1 MSADSPE
8 LTDLD
13 REILEFERDWIAHA
27 GAKDAVLR
35 ERFDL
40 TPTRYHQL
48 LNRLIDLPA
57 AEVHAPRLVR
67 RLRRLR
73 AARQEQRS
81 ARRSREP

>member
-1 MSADSPE
+1 MSTDSQ

-13 REILEFERDWIAHA
+13 REILEFERDWSTHA
-27 GAKDAVLR
+27 GVKDVVLR

-57 AEVHAPRLVR
+57 AEDHAPRLVR

-81 ARRSREP
+81 ARRTRQP

>member
-1 MSADSPE
+1 MYADD

-13 REILEFERDWIAHA
+13 REILAFEQDWVAHA
-27 GAKDAVLR
+27 GAKDSAVR

-40 TPTRYHQL
+40 TPAHYHQQ

-57 AEVHAPRLVR
+57 AEAHAPRLVR

-81 ARRSREP
+81 ARRTASA